1 MAIKKILRLFSAAL
15 AASVCAL
22 IFGCSPSKPELN
34 VYMWSDYI
42 DMDLVREF
50 ERQNSCKVVIDIF
63 DSNEFMYSKLKAGGT
78 GYDVIL
84 PTSYMAKVMF
94 DQNMLEKLDL
104 SKIPNSKYVNQ
115 KVLSDLAIDKKME
128 YSVPYMLGYTCV
140 AYNKGKIGEI
150 PATWDVFSN
159 EKYAGKM
166 TMLNDHRETIGA
178 TLFFTGKSMND
189 SSDQALAKAKEVL
202 LKWKK
207 NLAKFD
213 NELYKVGIQSGEFL
227 IVQGYSGDIFQVL
240 AESPNLAYMCPKE
253 GISMSCDDWV
263 IPVTANNKDLAHK
276 FINFLCDPKNAA
288 KNMEFTCYS
297 APIPEA
303 RKYVSEENK
312 NHPGM
317 FIPDDL
323 YKRGELI
330 RDLGADNSKFNAL
343 WDAVKGN

>member
-1 MAIKKILRLFSAAL
+1 MLALAAL
-15 AASVCAL
+15 AVASVVLTAC
-22 IFGCSPSKPELN
+22 GPSKPKLN

-42 DMDLVREF
+42 DLDLVKEF
-50 ERQNSCKVVIDIF
+50 EKQNNCEVVIDIF
-63 DSNEFMYSKLKAGGT
+63 DSNEFMYSKLKAGGS

-84 PTSYMAKVMF
+84 PTTYMARVMF
-94 DQNMLEKLDL
+94 DQNMLEKLDH
-104 SKIPNSKYVNQ
+104 SKLPNCQ
-115 KVLSDLAIDKKME
+115 KINKAYLKDLALDKTMQ

-140 AYNKGKIGEI
+140 AYNKEKLGTLPE
-150 PATWDVFSN
+150 TWSVFEN
-159 EKYAGKM
+159 PKFAGKM

-178 TLFFTGKSMND
+178 ALFYIGKSMND
-189 SSDQALAKAKEVL
+189 VDDANLAKAKDVL

-227 IVQGYSGDIFQVL
+227 VVQGYSGDLFQVL

-263 IPVTANNKDLAHK
+263 IPVSAQNKDLAHK
-276 FINFLCDPKNAA
+276 FINFMCDPKNAA

-297 APIPEA
+297 SPIPEA
-303 RKYVSEENK
+303 RQFVSEENK
-312 NHPGM
+312 NHAGM
-317 FIPDDL
+317 FIPEDL

-330 RDLGADNSKFNAL
+330 RDLGANNAKFNKL
-343 WDAVKGN
+343 WDAIKGN

>member
-1 MAIKKILRLFSAAL
+1 MLAL
-15 AASVCAL
+15 AAISVASIVLTAC
-22 IFGCSPSKPELN
+22 GPTKPTLN

-42 DMDLVREF
+42 NLDLVKKF
-50 ERQNSCKVVIDIF
+50 EEENNCKVIIDIF

-84 PTSYMAKVMF
+84 PTTYMARVMF
-94 DQNMLEKLDL
+94 DQNMLEKLNH
-104 SKIPNSKYVNQ
+104 SKLPNCKKINPNYL
-115 KVLSDLAIDKKME
+115 KDLALDKTMT

-140 AYNKGKIGEI
+140 AYNKDKLGKLPES
-150 PATWDVFSN
+150 WSVFADP
-159 EKYAGKM
+159 KFAGKM

-178 TLFFTGKSMND
+178 ALFFLGKSMND
-189 SSDQALAKAKEVL
+189 TNDANLAKAKEVL

-227 IVQGYSGDIFQVL
+227 VVQGYSGDLFQVL
-240 AESPNLAYMCPKE
+240 AESPNLSYMCPKE

-263 IPVTANNKDLAHK
+263 IPVSAQNKELAHK
-276 FINFLCDPKNAA
+276 FINFMCDPKNAA

-297 APIPEA
+297 SPIPEA
-303 RKYVSEENK
+303 RQYVSKENK
-312 NHPGM
+312 NHAGM
-317 FIPDDL
+317 FIPEDL

-330 RDLGADNSKFNAL
+330 RDLGKDNAKFNKI